1 MSSLRA
7 QAAVLHC
14 FSRVAREQG
23 TIFCAPEEIRS
34 WFGDVLSKELDEPIT
49 SRLLQEVFTDLER
62 SRHLLRTE
70 QFDVVA
76 WSLPNAVGHNCICGC
91 GCKRFSAPRALCYRC
106 WSESKN
112 MGPAAHILQVLEM
125 KSKTHCDDCGGTLIE
140 DSWGVVKC
148 AACGE
153 AAFV

>member
-62 SRHLLRTE
+62 SRHLVRTE

-76 WSLPNAVGHNCICGC
+76 WSLPNAVGPNCICGC
-91 GCKRFSAPRALCYRC
+91 NCSSSIQRGRPLCWPCYID
-106 WSESKN
+106 SKN
-112 MGPAAHILQVLEM
+112 KGPAGHIFERLKM
-125 KSKTHCDDCGGTLIE
+125 
-140 DSWGVVKC
+140 
-148 AACGE
+148 E
-153 AAFV
+153 ANVNEEAVGL